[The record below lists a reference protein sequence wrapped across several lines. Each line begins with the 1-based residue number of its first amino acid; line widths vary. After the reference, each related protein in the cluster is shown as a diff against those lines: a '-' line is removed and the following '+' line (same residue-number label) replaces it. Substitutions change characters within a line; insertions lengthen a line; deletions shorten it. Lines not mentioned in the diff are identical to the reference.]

1 MECRELVF
9 VNSKQLIQMV
19 HEHGVNLRFLAYLR
33 SLVHNTYI
41 KRFLLSEMTSRAIKA
56 ALRGKMRT
64 ITAHKKKERKKRQQ
78 ASHYHPGDEPEGDED
93 EAYKEVAVQYFNL
106 ILGMGNESN
115 ECWRTDVKILLL
127 LKYSLIPYNGRGAA
141 AAQSSDC
148 GSTADPTT
156 AAAAAIEGDQDA
168 KQSSLLDIEHLSN
181 YHFREQI
188 GSKLYVITVATTST
202 QKVRWRSSDPDDL
215 FRSTPIG
222 IGQDAV
228 SDAAEVHGHQIR
240 P

>member
-41 KRFLLSEMTSRAIKA
+41 KRFLLSEMISRAIKA

-78 ASHYHPGDEPEGDED
+78 ASHHYPGNEPEADED

-141 AAQSSDC
+141 ADQSSDC

-156 AAAAAIEGDQDA
+156 AIEGDQDA

-188 GSKLYVITVATTST
+188 GSKLYVR
-202 QKVRWRSSDPDDL
+202 QCGK
-215 FRSTPIG
+215 
-222 IGQDAV
+222 
-228 SDAAEVHGHQIR
+228 
-240 P
+240 